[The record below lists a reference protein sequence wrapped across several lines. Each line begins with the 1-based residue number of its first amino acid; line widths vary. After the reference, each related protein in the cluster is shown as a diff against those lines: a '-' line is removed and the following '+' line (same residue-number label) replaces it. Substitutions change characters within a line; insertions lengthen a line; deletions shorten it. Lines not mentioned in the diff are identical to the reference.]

1 MVIHDLD
8 DFGVRHFRKPTTG
21 ILNRENDNSTYG
33 FGIFSL
39 DFFTQSTTGAGWNG
53 EMGLSRGGSQFQW
66 LRQPLSC
73 AINHGLEQ
81 FTAS

>member
-33 FGIFSL
+33 FGIF
-39 DFFTQSTTGAGWNG
+39 F
-53 EMGLSRGGSQFQW
+53 
-66 LRQPLSC
+66 P
-73 AINHGLEQ
+73 
-81 FTAS
+81 